1 MCMTNSGRDR
11 VYAWGNIVPF
21 EIKVAQEE
29 SKKCA

>member
-1 MCMTNSGRDR
+1 MTNSGRDR
-11 VYAWGNIVPF
+11 VYAWDNIVPF